1 MTSLSTYKIDLV
13 FVSESTEVLKLNPAE
28 LPLRIDFFN
37 KDIFE
42 TESWTNVLSKNVQW
56 WNLDSSIV
64 QNPTKV

>member
-1 MTSLSTYKIDLV
+1 MTSLSTYKIDLA

-42 TESWTNVLSKNVQW
+42 TESWTNFLSKNVQW